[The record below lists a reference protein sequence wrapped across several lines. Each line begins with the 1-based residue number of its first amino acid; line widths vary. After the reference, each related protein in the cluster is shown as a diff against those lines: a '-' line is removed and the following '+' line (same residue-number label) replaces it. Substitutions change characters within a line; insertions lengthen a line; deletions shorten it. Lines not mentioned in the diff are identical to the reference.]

1 MTTVAAIFGAL
12 PLMLGTGVGS
22 ELRRPLGLAI
32 VGGLAFSQVLTLYTT
47 PVIYLFFER
56 LGERLRHG
64 LRRFAASGDGNAVNN
79 RFSELFIRRPVA
91 TILLTIGIVFGGL
104 LGYSQLPVSP
114 LPQVDFP
121 VISVQANMP
130 GASPDTMA
138 TSVAAPLERHLGQI
152 ADVNEM
158 TSQSSL
164 GYDPHHPSV
173 RPRSQ
178 HRRRRAR
185 RAGGDRRRAGR
196 SADQPAPEPHLP

>member
-1 MTTVAAIFGAL
+1 M
-12 PLMLGTGVGS
+12 
-22 ELRRPLGLAI
+22 
-32 VGGLAFSQVLTLYTT
+32 
-47 PVIYLFFER
+47 
-56 LGERLRHG
+56 
-64 LRRFAASGDGNAVNN
+64 NN

-121 VISVQANMP
+121 VISVQANLP

-158 TSQSSL
+158 TSQSTL
-164 GYDPHHPSV
+164 GSNSRH
-173 RPRSQ
+173 
-178 HRRRRAR
+178 
-185 RAGGDRRRAGR
+185 
-196 SADQPAPEPHLP
+196 APVWP